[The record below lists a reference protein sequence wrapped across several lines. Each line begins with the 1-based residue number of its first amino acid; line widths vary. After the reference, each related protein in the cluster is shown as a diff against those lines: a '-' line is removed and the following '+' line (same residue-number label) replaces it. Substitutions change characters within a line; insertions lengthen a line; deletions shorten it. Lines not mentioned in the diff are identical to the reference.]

1 MSSLKPCPSCG
12 GEAQTDVGKAGQA
25 AAFCDLFRSYCM
37 DCGTQSPEWS
47 YTEAE
52 AITAWNTRAPIP
64 VTDEMVERV
73 LQALKPFANADM
85 GVTALD
91 PDFPPDGAAL
101 RASFDW
107 YDKTQGETL
116 KRHSVRRRDI
126 AFAAETFAALT
137 AALGDTK

>member
-1 MSSLKPCPSCG
+1 MSSLKPCPFCG

-64 VTDEMVERV
+64 VTDEMVERAARIISPGHWQV
-73 LQALKPFANADM
+73 MDSYLAEMKRKYRWQNIAY
-85 GVTALD
+85 D
-91 PDFPPDGAAL
+91 PDQFKDS
-101 RASFDW
+101 ASM
-107 YDKTQGETL
+107 
-116 KRHSVRRRDI
+116 HI
-126 AFAAETFAALT
+126 ARAALT
-137 AALGDTK
+137 AALGGVNG

>member
-64 VTDEMVERV
+64 VTDEMVERAMV
-73 LQALKPFANADM
+73 AVAIEMGHTAESFAEKRKSDFE
-85 GVTALD
+85 GTAKNR
-91 PDFPPDGAAL
+91 
-101 RASFDW
+101 RAM
-107 YDKTQGETL
+107 
-116 KRHSVRRRDI
+116 R
-126 AFAAETFAALT
+126 AALT
-137 AALGDTK
+137 AALGGGNG

>member
-1 MSSLKPCPSCG
+1 MSSLKPCPFCG

-64 VTDEMVERV
+64 VTDEMVERGV
-73 LQALKPFANADM
+73 VEIIDAQRALGADP
-85 GVTALD
+85 LSWD
-91 PDFPPDGAAL
+91 E
-101 RASFDW
+101 ASQK
-107 YDKTQGETL
+107 DKADAMAVM
-116 KRHSVRRRDI
+116 R
-126 AFAAETFAALT
+126 AALT
-137 AALGDTK
+137 AALGGGNGNV